1 MPVWE
6 KKGNGSTLIIRPHQG
21 MGDHIICCGM
31 YRHFALV
38 GKDRDMIVLA
48 HSGSVANNVAFMLS
62 DLPNVCVVDYPDDN
76 TMDQSLACENDCEIL
91 RLGAAAGEPHFNRW
105 QFDQEF
111 YRQAGLPFF
120 MRFSKFAFPECAQLS
135 RTPEDHVFVHERPD
149 LGATIVQPD
158 WHQGPI
164 AFPLPF
170 YTIFQHR
177 DMILNCQ
184 ALHCVSSSFAAF
196 ADSFDLNGKA
206 LFFYPFGREIPR
218 HQNTWQMR

>member
-91 RLGAAAGEPHFNRW
+91 RLGASAGEPHFNRW

-120 MRFSKFAFPECAQLS
+120 MRFSKFAFPECDQV
-135 RTPEDHVFVHERPD
+135 RWTNENYIFVHDRPD
-149 LGATIVQPD
+149 LDARIPAPTLSQFSIVPPD
-158 WHQGPI
+158 SSR
-164 AFPLPF
+164 
-170 YTIFQHR
+170 TIFQHR
-177 DMILNCQ
+177 ELLLD
-184 ALHCVSSSFAAF
+184 AKELHCVSSSFAAF